1 MVRAGLALNCEGNSE
16 RDGEGASFNGA
27 TGRSDIEGKAARVA
41 VSKRGRERVSI
52 QNWEMQLMVNIRG
65 MTPEERTRLESIDI
79 VLRSDTVREQI
90 RPIIERVRAELARK
104 NEALMTWE
112 PIPLTVFGGAL
123 PREIRSAWVFVLRA
137 GADTGA
143 ERHPNS
149 HQRMMTFEGSGDMQ
163 TEERGQW
170 QSNVLVGD
178 HEAPL
183 ERRWISIPQNVWHR
197 PVVGAD
203 ADWTVVSFHTVPAEE
218 LIEEKPDDSSQ
229 DGTKQ
234 MKYLEK

>member
-1 MVRAGLALNCEGNSE
+1 
-16 RDGEGASFNGA
+16 
-27 TGRSDIEGKAARVA
+27 
-41 VSKRGRERVSI
+41 
-52 QNWEMQLMVNIRG
+52 MVNICG
-65 MTPEERTRLESIDI
+65 MTQDERTRLESIDM
-79 VLRSDTVREQI
+79 VLRSDAVREQI

-112 PIPLTVFGGAL
+112 PIPLTVFDRAL
-123 PREIRSAWVFVLRA
+123 PPEIRSAWVFVLRA

-170 QSNVLVGD
+170 KSNVLIGE

-203 ADWTVVSFHTVPAEE
+203 ADWTVVSFHTVLAEE
-218 LIEEKPDDSSQ
+218 LIEEKPDDSGQ

-234 MKYLEK
+234 KKYLEK

>member
-1 MVRAGLALNCEGNSE
+1 MVRAGLALSCEGNSE

-112 PIPLTVFGGAL
+112 PILLTVFGGAL

-203 ADWTVVSFHTVPAEE
+203 ADWTVVSFHTVPPEE